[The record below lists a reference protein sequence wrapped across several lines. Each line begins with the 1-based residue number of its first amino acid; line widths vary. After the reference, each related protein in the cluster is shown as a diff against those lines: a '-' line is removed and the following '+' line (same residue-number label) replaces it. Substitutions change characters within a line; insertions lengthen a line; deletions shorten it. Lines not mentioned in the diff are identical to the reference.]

1 MKKATLSIVAMALLL
16 CVSVTG
22 AVFGYVQNMEGDPH
36 PQPTATKPIPNDPPL
51 QKGTPEPPLLR
62 YAVKKT
68 YRKVKLT
75 VYYGPDSRGRYHKKI
90 NGKGEKTATGTKPRY
105 GIVAADPKVF
115 PMGTKLLI
123 KDPLDG
129 QKRIFVVED
138 KGSRVKGLHLDFFTG
153 FGKIGKDRA
162 DAIGLKYVEVEV
174 VRLVS

>member
-1 MKKATLSIVAMALLL
+1 MPVATAALLL
-16 CVSVTG
+16 CVSVTSM
-22 AVFGYVQNMEGDPH
+22 AFGYIRNQEGDQRPK
-36 PQPTATKPIPNDPPL
+36 PTTTKPIPNDPPL

-174 VRLVS
+174 IKIIS